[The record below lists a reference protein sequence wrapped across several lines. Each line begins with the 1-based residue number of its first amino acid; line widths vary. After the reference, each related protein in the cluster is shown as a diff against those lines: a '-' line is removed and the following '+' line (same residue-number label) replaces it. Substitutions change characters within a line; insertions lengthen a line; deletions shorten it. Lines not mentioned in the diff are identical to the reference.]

1 MSNKRLTFYFNTDTQ
16 DQAEL
21 YTFLKNEP
29 NMNKTMRD
37 GLSLIVEL
45 RKINSSL
52 PELLK
57 TTLQNNGSINDV
69 KAIIDVMA
77 TLSQPSDKTGKKKRA
92 VDNHESPIVKGDNL
106 NTSATN
112 EVVTNAKKIFGKN
125 RVRNQT

>member
-57 TTLQNNGSINDV
+57 TTLQNNGSINDL

-77 TLSQPSDKTGKKKRA
+77 TLSKTSDKTGKAKESVENCEPPIAKE
-92 VDNHESPIVKGDNL
+92 DNS

-112 EVVTNAKKIFGKN
+112 EVIANAKKIFSKK
-125 RVRNQT
+125 

>member
-37 GLSLIVEL
+37 GLSLVVEL

-77 TLSQPSDKTGKKKRA
+77 TLSQTSDKTGKKKRA

-112 EVVTNAKKIFGKN
+112 EVVTNAKKFFGKN

>member
-77 TLSQPSDKTGKKKRA
+77 TLSQTSDKTGKKKRA

>member
-57 TTLQNNGSINDV
+57 TTLQNNGSINDL
-69 KAIIDVMA
+69 KAIIDIMA
-77 TLSQPSDKTGKKKRA
+77 NLSQSTEKVGQERA
-92 VDNHESPIVKGDNL
+92 QQTERFKETIKEKDERYGSSKIETIK
-106 NTSATN
+106 
-112 EVVTNAKKIFGKN
+112 NAKKIFNKN
-125 RVRNQT
+125 QDKS